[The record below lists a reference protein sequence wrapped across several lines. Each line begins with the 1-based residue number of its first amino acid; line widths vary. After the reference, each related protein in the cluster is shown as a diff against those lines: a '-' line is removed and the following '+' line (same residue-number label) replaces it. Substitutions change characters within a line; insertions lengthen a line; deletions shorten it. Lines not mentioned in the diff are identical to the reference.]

1 MQLPTLKAF
10 LANCLIWG
18 EEATHKSDGSW
29 ARDVI
34 SVSCNGWTFVFR
46 QNSKIVGPP
55 RQIDAGQA
63 YETSIVEIHNV
74 DSASRENVLAVLDSI
89 CWLLTFATQSR
100 VIRFGWEF
108 PEGDVTSHYHT
119 APGVVGRSRPLF
131 ELADAKAYREFVE
144 MTYAAYGKLHSKR
157 KLPVVFD
164 YLLQTQLPLQ
174 TMEASLLLLFVAL
187 ENLKDT
193 YASGTGIPYSHGF
206 YRKAT
211 PAGHKGRPPHYSFKE
226 LLEKMFNEVG
236 MAPDLKPMIELRNEI
251 VHSGLSRTPYAEQRR
266 LYDVGHDLIREYVLR
281 LLEFRGT
288 YFLFS
293 SSDHSPHHLP

>member
-1 MQLPTLKAF
+1 LPTLKAF

-18 EEATHKSDGSW
+18 EQATHKPDGSW
-29 ARDVI
+29 TRDVI
-34 SVSCNGWTFVFR
+34 SISCDRWTFVFR
-46 QNSKIVGPP
+46 QNREIVGPL
-55 RQIDAGQA
+55 RRIERGQA
-63 YETSIVEIHNV
+63 YETSVVEVHNIEL
-74 DSASRENVLAVLDSI
+74 ASLGDVLEALDSI

-100 VIRFGWEF
+100 VIRFGYEF
-108 PEGDVTSHYHT
+108 PEADVTARYHA

-144 MTYAAYGKLHSKR
+144 MTYAGFSGLHLKR

-193 YASGTGIPYSHGF
+193 YASASGIPYIDGF
-206 YRKAT
+206 YRKT
-211 PAGHKGRPPHYSFKE
+211 SPVGRKGDLPRYSFKD
-226 LLEKMFNEVG
+226 LLEKMFKEVG
-236 MAPDLKPMIELRNEI
+236 VTPDLKPMIALRNEI
-251 VHSGLSRTPYAEQRR
+251 VHSGLSRTPYAEQQR
-266 LYDVGHDLIREYVLR
+266 LYDIGHDLIREYVLR
-281 LLEFRGT
+281 LLEFRGS

-293 SSDHSPHHLP
+293 SSDWSPKHLS